1 MRPISRCG
9 HNLRRKGGTHMRE
22 EFKVKGDQVVGKIK
36 ELLHEGNVRHIVIK
50 NDEGKV
56 LIEFPVTIGLAGALL
71 LPVWAA
77 VGAVAAMVTN
87 CTIQVE
93 RTDESDDEADVD
105 NGDGTEAMVV
115 EAEVDEE
122 SGMT

>member
-1 MRPISRCG
+1 
-9 HNLRRKGGTHMRE
+9 MRE